1 MSVVFARILKCYL
14 SCDCYDIKE
23 FTFPTAWH
31 MGTNT
36 RPSLADQGPAAAQ
49 LTTVAQL
56 VAPGHHAPHAEL
68 TTPAMSTFLYN
79 RVLP

>member
-31 MGTNT
+31 MGTPT

-56 VAPGHHAPHAEL
+56 VSPGFWRENL
-68 TTPAMSTFLYN
+68 DWFTGQIERTISEYITT
-79 RVLP
+79 